1 METGSKARFIEQ
13 KDQASGAV
21 PMPRGSRPSMAALTR
36 SAGLGAFKDKVHI
49 ERSLWYGTIG
59 CAGLVHPENHIRA

>member
-1 METGSKARFIEQ
+1 LETGSKARFIEQ

-36 SAGLGAFKDKVHI
+36 SAGLPRMDGMETFRRLRQKSDLPVI
-49 ERSLWYGTIG
+49 FPGFQRGID
-59 CAGLVHPENHIRA
+59 